1 MIPSANPGAN
11 YLANK
16 TAIDA
21 AVMKVLESGW
31 YVMGEEVEQFEKE
44 FALYLGAKQCV
55 STGSGTDALILILR
69 ALGIGPGDAVV
80 TVSHTAVATVSAID
94 LVGAR
99 PVLVDVDP
107 IYFTMSPEAL
117 ENTFANWTDEPI
129 KAVIPVH
136 LYGQPADMDKI
147 IDISRRFGAAVV
159 EDCAQAHGALY
170 RGRCVGTIGDAAAF
184 SFYPTKN
191 LGALGDGGAVVTSDP
206 VLAERCQL
214 IKQYGWRLR
223 YISEISGMNTRLDEI
238 QAAVLRIKLRHLDDQ
253 NKRRR
258 EIAKKYCE
266 YGLNRYLEH
275 PISASETE
283 HVYHQYVVQSEHRD
297 LLQQHMQICGV
308 GSAILYP
315 VPVHRQTGYADKVRI
330 GAGALKVTEDICYRI
345 LSVPI
350 YPELAEPE
358 IRIITTALMSFKSKE
373 L

>member
-1 MIPSANPGAN
+1 MRMIPSANPGAN
-11 YLANK
+11 YRAYK
-16 TAIDA
+16 TEIAA

-44 FALYLGAKQCV
+44 FALYLGARQCV

-99 PVLVDVDP
+99 PLLVDIDP
-107 IYFTMSPEAL
+107 TYFTMSPEDL
-117 ENTFANWTDEPI
+117 EKKFANWAGDPI

-147 IDISRRFGAAVV
+147 VKISRRFGAAVV

-170 RGRCVGTIGDAAAF
+170 RGRRVGTLGDAAAF

-206 VLAERCQL
+206 ALAERCQL
-214 IKQYGWRLR
+214 IKQYGWKRR
-223 YISEISGMNTRLDEI
+223 YISEISGMNTRLDEV
-238 QAAVLRIKLRHLDDQ
+238 QAAILRIKLKYLDDQ
-253 NKRRR
+253 NMRRR

-266 YGLNRYLEH
+266 YGVNRYLDH
-275 PISASETE
+275 PIPAPETV
-283 HVYHQYVVQSEHRD
+283 HVYHQYVVKIEYRN
-297 LLQQHMQICGV
+297 LLQQHLQACGI
-308 GSAILYP
+308 GTAILYP
-315 VPVHRQTGYADKVRI
+315 VPVHLQAGYAGKVSI
-330 GAGALKVTEDICYRI
+330 GSGRLEVTEDICHRI
-345 LSVPI
+345 LSLPI
-350 YPELAEPE
+350 YPELSDSEVG
-358 IRIITTALMSFKSKE
+358 IITTALMNFNFK
-373 L
+373 

>member
-11 YLANK
+11 YLAHK
-16 TAIDA
+16 TEIDA

-107 IYFTMSPEAL
+107 TYFTMSPENL
-117 ENTFANWTDEPI
+117 EKTFTNWVGEPI

-147 IDISRRFGAAVV
+147 TNIARHFGAVVV

-170 RGRCVGTIGDAAAF
+170 RGRHVGTIGDAAAF

-206 VLAERCQL
+206 ALAERCQL
-214 IKQYGWRLR
+214 IKQYGWKRR

-238 QAAVLRIKLRHLDDQ
+238 QAAVLRIKLKYLNNQ
-253 NKRRR
+253 NMRRR
-258 EIAKKYCE
+258 EIAKKYRE
-266 YGLNRYLEH
+266 YGVNGHLNH
-275 PISASETE
+275 PTPAPETE
-283 HVYHQYVVQSEHRD
+283 HVYHQYVVQSDHRD
-297 LLQQHMQICGV
+297 LLEQHLLNCGV
-308 GSAILYP
+308 GTAILYP
-315 VPVHRQTGYADKVRI
+315 VPIHRQSGYVNKVSI
-330 GAGALKVTEDICYRI
+330 GCSGMKVTDKICERI
-345 LSVPI
+345 LCLPI
-350 YPELAEPE
+350 YPELNEQE
-358 IRIITTALMSFKSKE
+358 RDKVIMGLKTFETR
-373 L
+373 